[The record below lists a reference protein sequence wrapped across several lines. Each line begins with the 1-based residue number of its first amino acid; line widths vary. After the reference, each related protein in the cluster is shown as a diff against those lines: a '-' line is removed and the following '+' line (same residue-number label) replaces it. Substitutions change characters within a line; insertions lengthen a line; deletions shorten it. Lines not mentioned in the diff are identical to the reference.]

1 MSHFLES
8 NLILHSDLV
17 VQTIENGISLFQDS
31 LSLLWIFG
39 FRHYFGDLDR
49 FIKKGQ
55 QQAPYFVYDFFS
67 FYQRIIQTLDSR
79 MIDFWFKEF
88 YNFTKISFSIVKL
101 FERAFLFQYKNKK
114 TYEVV
119 PTYWFALTLDP
130 YSCERNKKFLFSSS
144 SILYSFLYSKRCR
157 TLVK

>member
-1 MSHFLES
+1 MFVSFFRINFDSSFWSSCSNNWKQDFLV
-8 NLILHSDLV
+8 LGILYPYFK
-17 VQTIENGISLFQDS
+17 SL
-31 LSLLWIFG
+31 G
-39 FRHYFGDLDR
+39 LDMTSVILNR

-79 MIDFWFKEF
+79 MIDFLFKEF
-88 YNFTKISFSIVKL
+88 YNFKKISIVKL
-101 FERAFLFQYKNKK
+101 LERTFFFQYKNKK

-130 YSCERNKKFLFSSS
+130 YSCERNKHFLFSSS
-144 SILYSFLYSKRCR
+144 SILYSFLYSKK
-157 TLVK
+157 V

>member
-1 MSHFLES
+1 MSHFLELI
-8 NLILHSDLV
+8 LILHSDLV
-17 VQTIENGISLFQDS
+17 VQTIEKGISLFQDS

-55 QQAPYFVYDFFS
+55 QQAPYFVYDLFS
-67 FYQRIIQTLDSR
+67 FYQIIIQTLDSR

-101 FERAFLFQYKNKK
+101 LEGLFFQYQNKK

-130 YSCERNKKFLFSSS
+130 YSCERNQNFLFSSS